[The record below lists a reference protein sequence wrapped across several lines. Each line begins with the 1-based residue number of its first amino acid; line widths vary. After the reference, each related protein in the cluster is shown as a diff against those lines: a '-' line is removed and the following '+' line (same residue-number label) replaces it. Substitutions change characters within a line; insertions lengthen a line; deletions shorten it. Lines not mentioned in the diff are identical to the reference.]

1 MTTKVNERALVL
13 EMLLAVNE
21 EGQYSHLVLR
31 DVLDKYQYL
40 GKQERAFLTRLM
52 EGTLERQLTLDYVID
67 QFSKTRVKKMKP
79 LIRNLMRMSVY
90 QIMYMDSVPD
100 SAVCNEA
107 VKLARKRG
115 FSGLSGFV
123 NGVLRSVARGW
134 REVRFPNLSVTYSMP
149 EWIVDIWT
157 ENYGEEKTRQILE
170 GLTAE
175 NRLTIRTNLSA
186 VTPEELVNKLKSEGV
201 TVHAVPELPYAFE
214 ISGLDYLAGLK
225 SFKEGLFYVQDVSSM
240 LVAET
245 AAPKKNDY
253 VIDVC
258 AAPGGKA
265 TELGAKLQGEGV
277 LAANDISNSRAKGL
291 LKNIEVFGIGN
302 VLVLSEEPGKME
314 SYFTEY
320 FDKILI
326 DAPCSGEGMF
336 RKDKKMVSAWEEH
349 GPDFFCNIQKS
360 IILQAARMLKQG
372 GMMLYSTCTF
382 DPKENEQVIEHLLKT
397 YPEFRILK
405 IAPYEG
411 FAQGMPEVTE
421 SRDPSLADTVRI
433 FPHKMKGEGHY
444 LALVQKGEP
453 CDRVKGELTGGKGK
467 KKLPEELEEFLN
479 DVKKEIRTDLLDI
492 HGERVYV
499 MPAGLPDLKGLRFLR
514 TGLLLG
520 ELKKKR
526 FEPSQAFAMT
536 LKKG

>member
-13 EMLLAVNE
+13 EMLLTVNE

-186 VTPEELVNKLKSEGV
+186 VTPEELVNKLKAEGV

-258 AAPGGKA
+258 AAPGGKSINA
-265 TELGAKLQGEGV
+265 AISVGADGKVYSRDVSDYKAGLIEENVLRLGL
-277 LAANDISNSRAKGL
+277 N
-291 LKNIEVFGIGN
+291 NIEVQ
-302 VLVLSEEPGKME
+302 VKDALVMDE
-314 SYFTEY
+314 SMREKA
-320 FDKILI
+320 DVVIADL
-326 DAPCSGEGMF
+326 PCSGLGVMG
-336 RKDKKMVSAWEEH
+336 RKPDIRYNITEDKLVSLKEL
-349 GPDFFCNIQKS
+349 QQS
-360 IILQAARMLKQG
+360 ILSVVQAYVKQG
-372 GMMLYSTCTF
+372 GIMMYSTCTINSE
-382 DPKENEQVIEHLLKT
+382 ENEANADWLCKEYGFKKIE
-397 YPEFRILK
+397 YRQILPGK
-405 IAPYEG
+405 NGGTDG
-411 FAQGMPEVTE
+411 FFVA
-421 SRDPSLADTVRI
+421 
-433 FPHKMKGEGHY
+433 
-444 LALVQKGEP
+444 
-453 CDRVKGELTGGKGK
+453 
-467 KKLPEELEEFLN
+467 KLRRE
-479 DVKKEIRTDLLDI
+479 
-492 HGERVYV
+492 
-499 MPAGLPDLKGLRFLR
+499 
-514 TGLLLG
+514 
-520 ELKKKR
+520 
-526 FEPSQAFAMT
+526 
-536 LKKG
+536 

>member
-21 EGQYSHLVLR
+21 EGQYSHLGLR

-186 VTPEELVNKLKSEGV
+186 VTPEELVNKLKAEGV

-240 LVAET
+240 LVSEI
-245 AAPKKNDY
+245 AAPKWGDY
-253 VIDVC
+253 CIDVC
-258 AAPGGKA
+258 AAPGGKS
-265 TELGAKLQGEGV
+265 LH
-277 LAANDISNSRAKGL
+277 LADMLHGSGHVEARDITDYKVQL
-291 LKNIEVFGIGN
+291 MQENIERIGVINMSATLQDATVFD
-302 VLVLSEEPGKME
+302 PE
-314 SYFTEY
+314 SVERA
-320 FDKILI
+320 DILLA
-326 DAPCSGEGMF
+326 DVPCSGLGVIGKKADIRYKMTPAKQTEIIKLQ
-336 RKDKKMVSAWEEH
+336 RK
-349 GPDFFCNIQKS
+349 
-360 IILQAARMLKQG
+360 ILDTVWKYVKVG
-372 GMMLYSTCTF
+372 GTLIYSTCTIGAEENQYNVKWF
-382 DPKENEQVIEHLLKT
+382 LENYPFVLESIDPYICDELKGKTTSAGYLQLLPGIHKSDG
-397 YPEFRILK
+397 FFIARLK
-405 IAPYEG
+405 
-411 FAQGMPEVTE
+411 
-421 SRDPSLADTVRI
+421 
-433 FPHKMKGEGHY
+433 
-444 LALVQKGEP
+444 
-453 CDRVKGELTGGKGK
+453 RVK
-467 KKLPEELEEFLN
+467 
-479 DVKKEIRTDLLDI
+479 
-492 HGERVYV
+492 
-499 MPAGLPDLKGLRFLR
+499 
-514 TGLLLG
+514 
-520 ELKKKR
+520 
-526 FEPSQAFAMT
+526 
-536 LKKG
+536 